1 MRSCMR
7 AFASITRSRKKMQVN
22 LYICISVWENQL
34 SMFILFV
41 IPKYASTEIG
51 LVLGH
56 WWADRKG
63 WPVGRVGLGRTCG
76 IDDGRCLVHSV
87 AWGCS
92 PRQLDPAARRSKS
105 TAWRAAW
112 PRRLHQGQNQT
123 ATSSRLL
130 QSRLPGP
137 SVSERSSTAR
147 RRWRGRLQ
155 SHPNPTSSRPK
166 RRRSNRSAG
175 VRRPFIDRIRR

>member
-1 MRSCMR
+1 MCVRAFIGMSMRSCMR

-22 LYICISVWENQL
+22 LYICNSVWENQL

-105 TAWRAAW
+105 TAWGAAW

-123 ATSSRLL
+123 GPGCVLLAWASLEGNSSTK
-130 QSRLPGP
+130 
-137 SVSERSSTAR
+137 SVSRTHVHATTKK
-147 RRWRGRLQ
+147 GLL
-155 SHPNPTSSRPK
+155 
-166 RRRSNRSAG
+166 
-175 VRRPFIDRIRR
+175 PFHRNNSGHSLL